1 MSPNKDAVRLG
12 AELLAVR
19 DYSEKEMTERLMRR
33 GYSVEESRAAAARLV
48 ELGLIKISGND
59 REALR
64 AAAREYLLKK
74 GKDLKPSTLSS
85 LAAYLVK
92 EQDLLYDRTHRLHHG
107 RLPFRGVFPN
117 PYKSTS

>member
-19 DYSEKEMTERLMRR
+19 DYSEKEMAERLMRR
-33 GYSVEESRAAAARLV
+33 GYSPEESRAAASRLV

-59 REALR
+59 REALQS
-64 AAAREYLLKK
+64 AAREYLLKK

-85 LAAYLVK
+85 LAAYLVRK
-92 EQDLLYDRTHRLHHG
+92 GFSEDLVEEYLNEAAEVMRNS
-107 RLPFRGVFPN
+107 RGE
-117 PYKSTS
+117 